1 MCIYITNIVKEKEA
15 NANNLRR
22 AGICKKLERRYQKG
36 AGWRKKRAK
45 KKSKIN
51 HKKLEKNETINHFI
65 YPLNIMVG
73 IRKRLM
79 SS

>member
-15 NANNLRR
+15 NANNLRM
-22 AGICKKLERRYQKG
+22 AGICKELERNIRKG
-36 AGWRKKRAK
+36 LDGGKNVQI